1 MDFLNKYRHRNTGV
15 RRYLKTSLKFPVDA
29 TTIASTCAIDGA
41 FDDVI
46 NLVLKINKDGRRCI
60 SRKESEK

>member
-1 MDFLNKYRHRNTGV
+1 
-15 RRYLKTSLKFPVDA
+15 LKTSLKFPVDA
-29 TTIASTCAIDGA
+29 TIDSTCAIDGA